1 MKKQYYK
8 IYVFNFLFFH
18 IEDGRR
24 TVHTPDITM
33 VLYKI
38 AGI

>member
-1 MKKQYYK
+1 MKKQNYK

-18 IEDGRR
+18 IEDDRH

-33 VLYKI
+33 VLDKS